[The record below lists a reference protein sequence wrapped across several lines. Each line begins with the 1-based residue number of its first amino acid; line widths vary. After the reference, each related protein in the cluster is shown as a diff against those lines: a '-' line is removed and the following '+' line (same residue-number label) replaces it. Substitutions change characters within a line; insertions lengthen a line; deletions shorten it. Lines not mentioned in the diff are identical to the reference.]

1 MSVSKFDPSKDS
13 AGSAK
18 QAAVANLPNGS
29 ATQAANSDISVTSAA
44 QVHISEQL
52 KNSGAAQVRLGVKE
66 SGCNGFMYTLDF
78 VDAPDTQDLKIAVA
92 PNLELVVSKDDIALV
107 GGTEIDLVTEGLN
120 TALRFK
126 NPNAESH
133 CGCGESF
140 SIATAEG

>member
-1 MSVSKFDPSKDS
+1 MSVNKFDPNNDS
-13 AGSAK
+13 VGTAK
-18 QAAVANLPNGS
+18 QAAAMV
-29 ATQAANSDISVTSAA
+29 NSNSTAESKPRDISVTDAA
-44 QVHISEQL
+44 QVHITEQL
-52 KNSGAAQVRLGVKE
+52 KNSGASQVRLGVKE

-78 VDAPDTQDLKIAVA
+78 VDTPDAQDLAIEVTN
-92 PNLELVVSKDDIALV
+92 NLHLVVSKEDIALV

-140 SIATAEG
+140 SIASS

>member
-13 AGSAK
+13 VGSAK
-18 QAAVANLPNGS
+18 QAAAANLPNDS
-29 ATQAANSDISVTSAA
+29 AADAANSDISVTSAA

-78 VDAPDTQDLKIAVA
+78 VDAPDTQDLKIAVT
-92 PNLELVVSKDDIALV
+92 PNLELVVSKNDIALV

-140 SIATAEG
+140 SIAAAEG

>member
-1 MSVSKFDPSKDS
+1 MSVSKFDPKSDKASTAKEAAS
-13 AGSAK
+13 ANASNATTLGSDNRDI
-18 QAAVANLPNGS
+18 AV
-29 ATQAANSDISVTSAA
+29 TDRA
-44 QVHISEQL
+44 QLHISEQL
-52 KNSGAAQVRLGVKE
+52 KNSGASQVRLGVKE

-78 VDAPDTQDLKIAVA
+78 VDTPSKADIEIQVSPTLA
-92 PNLELVVSKDDIALV
+92 LVVSNDDIALV

-140 SIATAEG
+140 SIASA